1 MGLDISWIKKR
12 INHNKIEV
20 AMVRLQEVIGG
31 LLTVLLTFLFMDLRK
46 MRSIR
51 SDDQIE
57 ILKKEAADKEIMYK
71 VFLTKT
77 EHDDKCNI
85 TLSRI
90 EKNIL
95 EMKIEILEEIK
106 NNRKVSG

>member
-1 MGLDISWIKKR
+1 
-12 INHNKIEV
+12 
-20 AMVRLQEVIGG
+20 MVRLQEVIGG
-31 LLTVLLTFLFMDLRK
+31 LLTVLLSFLFMDLRK

-77 EHDDKCNI
+77 EHANLCTN

-90 EKNIL
+90 EKNML
-95 EMKIEILEEIK
+95 EMKVEILEEIK
-106 NNRKVSG
+106 NNRKQAG

>member
-1 MGLDISWIKKR
+1 
-12 INHNKIEV
+12 
-20 AMVRLQEVIGG
+20 
-31 LLTVLLTFLFMDLRK
+31 

-57 ILKKEAADKEIMYK
+57 ILKKEAADKEITYK
-71 VFLTKT
+71 VFLTKA

-90 EKNIL
+90 EKNML
-95 EMKIEILEEIK
+95 EMKVEILSEIK
-106 NNRKVSG
+106 NNRKVAG

>member
-1 MGLDISWIKKR
+1 
-12 INHNKIEV
+12 
-20 AMVRLQEVIGG
+20 MVRLQEVIGG
-31 LLTVLLTFLFMDLRK
+31 LLTVLLSFLFMDLRK

-51 SDDQIE
+51 SNDQIE
-57 ILKKEAADKEIMYK
+57 ILKKEAADKEIMYHT
-71 VFLTKT
+71 FLTKA

-95 EMKIEILEEIK
+95 EMKMEILEEIK
-106 NNRKVSG
+106 NNREVSR

>member
-1 MGLDISWIKKR
+1 MI
-12 INHNKIEV
+12 
-20 AMVRLQEVIGG
+20 RLQEVIGG

-51 SDDQIE
+51 SNDQIE

-77 EHDDKCNI
+77 EHGQKCDN
-85 TLSRI
+85 TLLRVENSI
-90 EKNIL
+90 KA
-95 EMKIEILEEIK
+95 MKTEILNEIR
-106 NNRKVSG
+106 NNRKVAG